1 MIHTPLFLRRIKLL
15 GLPFPFLVEPWIHD
29 RCGECLFLVFLNK
42 WQFHHSNHYTDT
54 LNKVAGV
61 ANIFPFSPW
70 SMNICFNF
78 CRLPCTT
85 SIWESEQQ
93 LLPFSVSLQMFSCR
107 NWIRR
112 IQNDWWLEHLPAP
125 EVSCWTVA
133 GERQS
138 TRLRSLYLEA
148 VLRQDIAF
156 FDVEMTTAEA
166 ASRMSADTVLIQDA
180 LGEKV
185 IRKSLFFRQK
195 KVYYIC
201 V

>member
-1 MIHTPLFLRRIKLL
+1 MRTLFSWIIRI
-15 GLPFPFLVEPWIHD
+15 P
-29 RCGECLFLVFLNK
+29 
-42 WQFHHSNHYTDT
+42 
-54 LNKVAGV
+54 
-61 ANIFPFSPW
+61 
-70 SMNICFNF
+70 
-78 CRLPCTT
+78 
-85 SIWESEQQ
+85 
-93 LLPFSVSLQMFSCR
+93 
-107 NWIRR
+107 
-112 IQNDWWLEHLPAP
+112 NDWLKHLLAP

-185 IRKSLFFRQK
+185 TIHYCFGKRNKN
-195 KVYYIC
+195 IC
-201 V
+201 LTNFQ

>member
-1 MIHTPLFLRRIKLL
+1 MRTLFSWISRI
-15 GLPFPFLVEPWIHD
+15 P
-29 RCGECLFLVFLNK
+29 
-42 WQFHHSNHYTDT
+42 
-54 LNKVAGV
+54 
-61 ANIFPFSPW
+61 
-70 SMNICFNF
+70 
-78 CRLPCTT
+78 
-85 SIWESEQQ
+85 
-93 LLPFSVSLQMFSCR
+93 
-107 NWIRR
+107 
-112 IQNDWWLEHLPAP
+112 NDWLKHLPAP

-166 ASRMSADTVLIQDA
+166 TSRMSADTVLIQDA

-185 IRKSLFFRQK
+185 TIH
-195 KVYYIC
+195 YYIDKRSKKY